1 MIKTIKI
8 EYPEYLA
15 DSLRLTGKDFETEIK
30 VSSLVKLFE
39 MGKISSSV
47 ASKVLGINRIE
58 FLELLSRYKVSV
70 LNGYDIE
77 ELDEDIANA

>member
-47 ASKVLGINRIE
+47 ASKVLGIDRIE
-58 FLELLSRYKVSV
+58 FLELLNRYKVSV